1 MGAHRW
7 EGTVIVYLKYQADI
21 WVEVDTSS
29 QEVSEAVVDESSM
42 AHPVEARLSTGVDVA
57 SAMQL
62 AEEIA
67 NGIEWPSWDYRPTA
81 GPRRSEV

>member
-42 AHPVEARLSTGVDVA
+42 AHAVEARLSTGVDVA